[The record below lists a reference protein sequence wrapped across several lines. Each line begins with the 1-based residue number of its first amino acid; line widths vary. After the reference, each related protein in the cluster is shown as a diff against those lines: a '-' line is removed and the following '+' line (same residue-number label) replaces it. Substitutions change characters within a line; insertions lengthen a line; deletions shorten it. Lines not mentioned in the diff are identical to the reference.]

1 MKHLFWG
8 MLIVWLC
15 WVPSTLLAQQTGHI
29 AGVVLD
35 EATETPIADVS
46 ITLSA
51 TGQRASTDQD
61 GAFMLEVPLGTYNI
75 SVRCPF
81 YLTQTVSGIEV
92 TESQPKQ
99 TLHVVLTPQV
109 IKLGPIH
116 LPVRLTESSETG
128 LLEKRRLS
136 FAVEDSI
143 STELMAKL
151 PVSDAGDAL
160 KRVTG
165 ISIVGGRYVFVRG
178 LGERYSNTLLNS
190 VQIPSP
196 EPNRRVV
203 PMDIFPA
210 NLLESLQT
218 VKTFSPDQPGN
229 FAGGSVQVFTKDFPD
244 AFTMSLSMSSSFN
257 TETTGNELLE
267 YPGGTLDRFG
277 FDDGTRALPDIIADL
292 PADVPIRERGRF
304 TKGGFT
310 PEEIQELGQAF
321 DNVWSPGRYT
331 APANQSYKFSIGN
344 SSQLVGKDFGYLG
357 IISYSNGHSHR
368 PEEEQNAFRLGL
380 DELTPVTKYLVE
392 RSANDVSWGGVL
404 NTSMRF
410 SPGHKVSLRTLYS
423 HTAEDET
430 RTWEGYNADRDT
442 DMRSSRLL
450 YVERGLLSSQLA
462 GDHEFDFGSK
472 SLDGDSELEAAADSD
487 DAEPELIP
495 VPTLSWRLTFSRATR
510 SEPDTR
516 EVIYE
521 KRRDEWLFRDIT
533 QSGSRFFFNLQDD
546 EVSGRLDW
554 SMPIVRTGLFKVG
567 GMWRDRDRT
576 FDARRFRFLPSDNIE
591 LFLDRTAPPEDLFA
605 LEHIA
610 PGLFELRE
618 STRATDNYLAAHS
631 VWASY
636 GMVDLP
642 LSKKFRVT
650 TGARLEVSDQNVT
663 TFDPFV
669 VGQQAIE
676 ANLDTTDILPS
687 LNLTYR
693 LTERMNL
700 RLAASRTVTRPDLRE
715 LAPFEFT
722 DFVGGRTIFGNPGL
736 ERTKI
741 DNYDIRWEA
750 FPELGGVVAVSGFY
764 KKFHKPIE
772 QIIQPAAEV
781 RITYEN
787 AEAAN
792 NFGLELEIRQNLS
805 ILASALRHLSV
816 NTNVALISSRVELP
830 DVGIQTSSERALQG
844 QSPYV
849 VNASLGYDNPDLE
862 ITAALA
868 YHIFGKRI
876 AEVGNHGSPDVFELP
891 RSQLDVTFGR
901 QLLPFLRLSLSA
913 KNLLNPDVTLEQGG
927 ETYVRYRT
935 GRTFSF
941 GLSYNL

>member
-1 MKHLFWG
+1 MKQPFLWV
-8 MLIVWLC
+8 LIVYLC
-15 WVPSTLLAQQTGHI
+15 WFPSTLIAQQTGSI
-29 AGVVLD
+29 EGVVLD

-46 ITLSA
+46 VVLSA
-51 TGQRASTDQD
+51 TQQRVSTNQD
-61 GAFMLEVPLGTYNI
+61 GAFILEVPLGTYNI
-75 SVRCPF
+75 SVRFPF

-92 TESQPKQ
+92 NESQPKQ
-99 TLHVVLTPQV
+99 TLRIILAPQV

-116 LPVRLTESSETG
+116 LPVRLSESSETG

-196 EPNRRVV
+196 ESNRRVV

-244 AFTMSLSMSSSFN
+244 AFTMLLSMSSSFN
-257 TETTGNELLE
+257 TETTGKELLE
-267 YPGGTLDRFG
+267 YPGGDLDKFG
-277 FDDGTRALPDIIADL
+277 FDEGTRALPDIIAEQ
-292 PADVPIRERGRF
+292 PVDVPIRERGCF
-304 TKGGFT
+304 TRNGFT
-310 PEEIQELGQAF
+310 PEEIQKFGRAF
-321 DNVWSPGRYT
+321 DNIWSPERYT

-344 SSQLVGKDFGYLG
+344 STQLVGKDFGYLG
-357 IISYSNGHSHR
+357 IISYGNGHSYR
-368 PEEEQNAFRLGL
+368 PAEEQNAFRLGL

-410 SPGHKVSLRTLYS
+410 SHGHKVSLRTLYS

-430 RTWEGYNADRDT
+430 RTWEGFNADRDT

-450 YVERGLLSSQLA
+450 YVERGLFSSQLA
-462 GDHEFDFGSK
+462 GDHEFNFGSEN
-472 SLDGDSELEAAADSD
+472 LNG
-487 DAEPELIP
+487 EPEVAEEGDTSEPEFLP
-495 VPTLSWRLTFSRATR
+495 VPTLSWRLTFSRAVR
-510 SEPDTR
+510 NEPDTR

-521 KRRDEWLFRDIT
+521 KRRNDWLFRDIT
-533 QSGSRFFFNLQDD
+533 QSGSRFFFDLAND
-546 EVSGRLDW
+546 EISGRLDW
-554 SMPIVRTGLFKVG
+554 SMPVLTTGLFKVG

-591 LFLDRTAPPEDLFA
+591 LFLDRTAPPEELFTE
-605 LEHIA
+605 EHIA

-636 GMVDLP
+636 GMIDLP
-642 LSKKFRVT
+642 ISKKFRVT

-663 TFDPFV
+663 TYDPFV
-669 VGQQAIE
+669 AEQEAIE
-676 ANLDTTDILPS
+676 ANLDITDILPS
-687 LNLTYR
+687 LNLTDR

-722 DFVGGRTIFGNPGL
+722 DFVGGRTIFGNPEL
-736 ERTKI
+736 ERTQI
-741 DNYDIRWEA
+741 DNYDSRWEV
-750 FPELGGVVAVSGFY
+750 FPELGGVVAISGFY

-792 NFGLELEIRQNLS
+792 NYGLELEIRQNLS
-805 ILASALRHLSV
+805 ILASRLRYVSV
-816 NTNVALISSRVELP
+816 NTNVASSPPKLSCQMWVFKPLLSVRCK
-830 DVGIQTSSERALQG
+830 
-844 QSPYV
+844 
-849 VNASLGYDNPDLE
+849 DNRL
-862 ITAALA
+862 
-868 YHIFGKRI
+868 
-876 AEVGNHGSPDVFELP
+876 
-891 RSQLDVTFGR
+891 TF
-901 QLLPFLRLSLSA
+901 
-913 KNLLNPDVTLEQGG
+913 
-927 ETYVRYRT
+927 
-935 GRTFSF
+935 
-941 GLSYNL
+941 